1 MHKTRFETRCAVTR
15 PGRELQLLDLAVLAG
30 VQSVELESAD
40 AISGQLL
47 DVSDH
52 NADDS
57 VSVRSAAVPVLVA
70 LDARPL
76 FQAGQMTM
84 VDVFCSQHIHQKSA
98 NGRKTGWKCRDVCA
112 AYRRRPARRRG
123 RDHLVQFLERNE
135 KKKGQVKQKFE

>member
-1 MHKTRFETRCAVTR
+1 M
-15 PGRELQLLDLAVLAG
+15 LQLVLG
-30 VQSVELESAD
+30 NPPFFGYLYPT
-40 AISGQLL
+40 I
-47 DVSDH
+47 
-52 NADDS
+52 
-57 VSVRSAAVPVLVA
+57 LVA

-98 NGRKTGWKCRDVCA
+98 NGRKTGWKCRDICA

-123 RDHLVQFLERNE
+123 RDHLVQFLEQNE